1 MGILIIWL
9 CFGFQLAGVLPPGGE
24 LSRFQGARGKP
35 PYDLAALAQ
44 TLAAFSRLP
53 FIYPQIS
60 EVDLNPVFLRNDGL
74 VVGDVR
80 VIAWQG

>member
-1 MGILIIWL
+1 MIHEIRGIKLL
-9 CFGFQLAGVLPPGGE
+9 
-24 LSRFQGARGKP
+24 QGARGRP
-35 PYDLAALAQ
+35 PYDLETLAQ

-60 EVDLNPVFLRNDGL
+60 EVDLNPVFLRPDGL

-80 VIAWQG
+80 IITRQG